1 MWWSFGR
8 GQGTIKAVI
17 AIPKLNPVEAEECL
31 QNMVYCVD
39 TREQPTPSLEKR
51 LAYLQPY
58 ERETLNAGDYT
69 AKTLLP
75 NGEWFYVPVAIERK
89 MSLTEIAGNLTRE
102 RERFRAEFNRA
113 SEHGTRLYILIE
125 RASWEDAYAGAY
137 RSRMKPQSMIA
148 SLLTWCARYNCPL
161 FLCDRPETG
170 GKLIRDILHYE
181 LREALDGMVGYG

>member
-1 MWWSFGR
+1 MLDP
-8 GQGTIKAVI
+8 I
-17 AIPKLNPVEAEECL
+17 EAEECL
-31 QNMVYCVD
+31 RNMVYCVD
-39 TREQPTPSLEKR
+39 TREQPTASLEKR
-51 LAYLQPY
+51 LSYLQPY

-113 SEHGTRLYILIE
+113 CEHGISLYILIE
-125 RASWEDAYAGAY
+125 RSSWENAYAGAY
-137 RSRMKPQSMIA
+137 RSKMKPQSLIA
-148 SLLTWCARYNCPL
+148 SLLTWMARYRCPIL
-161 FLCDRPETG
+161 LCERSDTG

-181 LREALDGMVGYG
+181 MREHLERMVDYG